1 MISKKAF
8 KAFGRKKYLAAAIP
22 LIMAA
27 QAQGFEFFM
36 GDMEGSLDS
45 QISMGSS
52 WRTEGQDAGLIQ
64 GIDSSG
70 GTNAQNNNDGDK
82 NFDSGDAFSQIFKG
96 SHDLQVSYG
105 NYGAFVRGKYWYD
118 AALEGKKDFQGNEL
132 DDSNNHDLA
141 KYSGAE
147 VLDAFVYGEF
157 EVLDMPLDVRLGKQV
172 VSWGESTFI
181 LGGVNQINPI
191 DVSSFRRPGAEIK
204 EGLIPV
210 NMAFASLGLTENLS
224 AEAFYQLGYQET
236 VISSCGTFF
245 ATNDY
250 APEGCGPVETAAGN
264 IDRVS
269 DREPDSDG
277 QFGVAFRY
285 FSESLDTEFGF
296 YAMNIHSRVPLV
308 GGTKAVFDEMGFLTA
323 HLDPTK
329 ALAAGTFAG
338 YKDAVGGAAVAGA
351 NATAGA
357 TVFNSW
363 SEIETAAAD
372 NTSPLQALAQGT
384 VTAAGGAVAAAALA
398 TMTTDSVN
406 LSATLGQ
413 AGTNPNYLIE
423 YPEDQQLAGISFA
436 TTLGG
441 IALSGEITHK
451 LDVPFQIN
459 STQLLGAVLQ
469 ADARK
474 NLVIAG
480 AIANGDIPSTITE
493 EQALAIPDV
502 RNAVVAA
509 MDNSFMVEAALGAD
523 GESLPGYKTFDVTQV
538 QVTAIQLIDQVLGA
552 SRFAIVAEAG
562 YTYAHEF
569 DEDDALKFDGN
580 GDLNDTV
587 TESSWG
593 YRARIIGQYNDVF
606 SGVNLSPVLSWSHD
620 VDGVAPAP
628 GGNFIEDEK
637 VLGFTLNAE
646 YQNMYTAAVS
656 YTQYTG
662 GITNSL
668 VDRDFA
674 SISVGMQF

>member
-64 GIDSSG
+64 GIEG
-70 GTNAQNNNDGDK
+70 TETNAANNNDGDL
-82 NFDSGDAFSQIFKG
+82 NYTSGDAFSQIFKG

-118 AALEGKKDFQGNEL
+118 AALEDDSGL
-132 DDSNNHDLA
+132 DDSDNHELA
-141 KYSGAE
+141 KYSGAAL
-147 VLDAFVYGEF
+147 LDAFVYGEF
-157 EVLDMPLDVRLGKQV
+157 EVLNMPLDVRLGKQV
-172 VSWGESTFI
+172 VSWGEGTFI
-181 LGGVNQINPI
+181 RGGVNQINPI

-210 NMAFASLGLTENLS
+210 NMLYTSLGVTENLS
-224 AEAFYQLGYQET
+224 AEAFYQLGFQET

-250 APEGCGPVETAAGN
+250 APEGCNPVVTAAGT
-264 IDRVS
+264 VS
-269 DREPDSDG
+269 RDTAFGADGINSPDADG

-285 FSESLDTEFGF
+285 FSEALDTEFGF
-296 YAMNIHSRVPLV
+296 YALNIHSRVPLV
-308 GGTKAVFDEMGFLTA
+308 SGRK
-323 HLDPTK
+323 
-329 ALAAGTFAG
+329 
-338 YKDAVGGAAVAGA
+338 
-351 NATAGA
+351 A
-357 TVFNSW
+357 TVDELGAVLGTN
-363 SEIETAAAD
+363 AA
-372 NTSPLQALAQGT
+372 
-384 VTAAGGAVAAAALA
+384 AAGGYAAFKNNVAASNALVAGGMAALGA
-398 TMTTDSVN
+398 ADWAAVE
-406 LSATLGQ
+406 TLAASDDGT
-413 AGTNPNYLIE
+413 GTNPQTTGAVGLLAQAGADIAGGALAGMQTDNGLAVGSIPMTYHVD
-423 YPEDQQLAGISFA
+423 YPEDQQIAGLSFA
-436 TTLGG
+436 TNAAGLA
-441 IALSGEITHK
+441 ISGELTHK

-459 STQLLGAVLQ
+459 ATQLLSTGLQ
-469 ADARK
+469 TDATYAL
-474 NLVIAG
+474 NYAQAYSTAAQGGVPGIAAG
-480 AIANGDIPSTITE
+480 DLAASATFANTTGRD
-493 EQALAIPDV
+493 A
-502 RNAVVAA
+502 
-509 MDNSFMVEAALGAD
+509 VEAALGSYGLEGLDLAE
-523 GESLPGYKTFDVTQV
+523 GEVLAGFKTFDVTQL

-552 SRFAIVAEAG
+552 SRFAIVGEAG
-562 YTYAHEF
+562 YTYVHDF
-569 DEDDALKFDGN
+569 KSDIKFDGN
-580 GDLNDTV
+580 GDGLDTV
-587 TESSWG
+587 TEGSWG
-593 YRARIIGQYNDVF
+593 YRARIVGQYNDVF

-620 VDGVAPAP
+620 VEGVAPAP

-646 YQNMYTAAVS
+646 YQNTYTGAIS
-656 YTQYTG
+656 YTQYSG

>member
-1 MISKKAF
+1 MISKTAF

-27 QAQGFEFFM
+27 QAQSFEFFM
-36 GDMEGSLDS
+36 GEMEGSLDS

-52 WRTEGQDAGLIQ
+52 WRTEGQDDGLIK
-64 GIDSSG
+64 GIIGAD
-70 GTNAQNNNDGDK
+70 TNAENNNDGDK

-105 NYGAFVRGKYWYD
+105 GFGAFVRGKYWHD
-118 AALEGKKDFQGNEL
+118 AALEDKTDFKGDKL
-132 DDSNNHDLA
+132 DDSNNNSLA

-224 AEAFYQLGYQET
+224 AEAFYQLGFHET
-236 VISSCGTFF
+236 VISSCGTYF

-277 QFGVAFRY
+277 QFGMAFRY

-308 GGTKAVFDEMGFLTA
+308 GGTKATFNEMGFLTA
-323 HLDPTK
+323 APGST
-329 ALAAGTFAG
+329 AGTIFAG
-338 YKDAVGGAAVAGA
+338 GKEKSGAAVVAGA
-351 NATAGA
+351 NAALGEGT
-357 TVFNSW
+357 FNSW
-363 SEIETAAAD
+363 AEME
-372 NTSPLQALAQGT
+372 
-384 VTAAGGAVAAAALA
+384 VAAAANAGTPNLVNGTALA
-398 TMTTDSVN
+398 LVTEHAAAVAGGALAGLTTDSELYNVAVAG
-406 LSATLGQ
+406 L

-423 YPEDQQLAGISFA
+423 YPEDQQIAGISFA

-441 IALSGEITHK
+441 IALSGEVTHK

-459 STQLLGAVLQ
+459 STQLLGAVLT
-469 ADARK
+469 ADATK
-474 NLVIAG
+474 ALVLSQILPTLPAG
-480 AIANGDIPSTITE
+480 TTP
-493 EQALAIPDV
+493 EQALAIP
-502 RNAVVAA
+502 AVKDAVIAE
-509 MDNSFMVEAALGAD
+509 MDNSFMAEAAFAAD
-523 GESLPGYKTFDVTQV
+523 GESLPGFKTFDVTQV

-569 DEDDALKFDGN
+569 DENDALKFDGN

-628 GGNFIEDEK
+628 GGNFIEGEK

-656 YTQYTG
+656 YTQYSG

>member
-36 GDMEGSLDS
+36 GEMEGSLDS

-52 WRTEGQDAGLIQ
+52 WRTEGQNAGLIK
-64 GIDSSG
+64 GIDGSD
-70 GTNAQNNNDGDK
+70 TNAQNNNDGDL
-82 NFDSGDAFSQIFKG
+82 NYDNGDSFSQIFKG

-118 AALEGKKDFQGNEL
+118 AALEDDSAL

-157 EVLDMPLDVRLGKQV
+157 EVLEMPLDVRLGKQV

-224 AEAFYQLGYQET
+224 AEAFYQLGFQET

-264 IDRVS
+264 IERIS
-269 DREPDSDG
+269 DRQPDSDG

-308 GGTKAVFDEMGFLTA
+308 GGTKATFDEMGFLTA

-363 SEIETAAAD
+363 SEIEAAAAD

-384 VTAAGGAVAAAALA
+384 VAAAGGAVAGGALA
-398 TMTTDSVN
+398 AMTTDSVT

-423 YPEDQQLAGISFA
+423 YPEDQQLAGVSFA

-469 ADARK
+469 ADAVK
-474 NLVIAG
+474 NLVLSQAAPG
-480 AIANGDIPSTITE
+480 VAE
-493 EQALAIPDV
+493 ETALAIPAV
-502 RNAVVAA
+502 RQAVVDA
-509 MDNSFMVEAALGAD
+509 MDNSFMVEAAFAD
-523 GESLPGYKTFDVTQV
+523 EGESLPGFKTFDVTQV

-569 DEDDALKFDGN
+569 DENDALKFDGD
-580 GDLNDTV
+580 GALDDTV

-620 VDGVAPAP
+620 VEGVAPAP

-656 YTQYTG
+656 YTQYSG
-662 GITNSL
+662 GKTNSL

>member
-36 GDMEGSLDS
+36 GEMEGSLDS

-52 WRTEGQDAGLIQ
+52 WRTEGQDAGLIK
-64 GIDSSG
+64 GIDG
-70 GTNAQNNNDGDK
+70 ATTNAQNNNDGDL
-82 NFDSGDAFSQIFKG
+82 NYENGDSFSQIFKG

-118 AALEGKKDFQGNEL
+118 AALEDDSAL

-157 EVLDMPLDVRLGKQV
+157 DAFGMPLDVRLGKQV

-224 AEAFYQLGYQET
+224 AEAFYQLGFQET

-264 IDRVS
+264 INRADDRV
-269 DREPDSDG
+269 PDSDG
-277 QFGVAFRY
+277 QFGIAFRY

-308 GGTKAVFDEMGFLTA
+308 GGTKAVINEAGILATNPEIDPTTAGTGPNGFLTVN
-323 HLDPTK
+323 
-329 ALAAGTFAG
+329 
-338 YKDAVGGAAVAGA
+338 DAVGGLMAQGLDQ
-351 NATAGA
+351 ATA
-357 TVFNSW
+357 VVSV
-363 SEIETAAAD
+363 
-372 NTSPLQALAQGT
+372 LANLT
-384 VTAAGGAVAAAALA
+384 TNAAAL
-398 TMTTDSVN
+398 
-406 LSATLGQ
+406 G
-413 AGTNPNYLIE
+413 GTNPNYLIE
-423 YPEDQQLAGISFA
+423 YPEDQQLAGVSFA

-469 ADARK
+469 ADAIK
-474 NLVIAG
+474 ALVLSQAAPG
-480 AIANGDIPSTITE
+480 VPEAT
-493 EQALAIPDV
+493 ALAVPAV
-502 RNAVVAA
+502 RQAVVDA
-509 MDNSFMVEAALGAD
+509 MDNSFMVEAAFAAD
-523 GESLPGYKTFDVTQV
+523 GESLPGFKTFDVTQV

-580 GDLNDTV
+580 GDLKDTV

-620 VDGVAPAP
+620 VEGVAPAP

-656 YTQYTG
+656 YTQYSG
-662 GITNSL
+662 GETNSL

>member
-36 GDMEGSLDS
+36 GEMEGSLDS

-52 WRTEGQDAGLIQ
+52 WRTEGQNAGLIK
-64 GIDSSG
+64 GIDG
-70 GTNAQNNNDGDK
+70 ADTNAQNNNDGDL
-82 NFDSGDAFSQIFKG
+82 NYDNGDSFSQIFKG

-118 AALEGKKDFQGNEL
+118 AALEDDSAL

-157 EVLDMPLDVRLGKQV
+157 EVLNMPLDVRLGKQV

-224 AEAFYQLGYQET
+224 AEAFYQLGFQET

-264 IDRVS
+264 ISRADDRV
-269 DREPDSDG
+269 PDSDG
-277 QFGVAFRY
+277 QFGIAFRY

-308 GGTKAVFDEMGFLTA
+308 GGTKAVIDEMAFLTA
-323 HLDPTK
+323 NPTDPTDM
-329 ALAAGTFAG
+329 T
-338 YKDAVGGAAVAGA
+338 DP
-351 NATAGA
+351 
-357 TVFNSW
+357 
-363 SEIETAAAD
+363 I
-372 NTSPLQALAQGT
+372 
-384 VTAAGGAVAAAALA
+384 AVAAATYAGAKNNAGAAAVTGTNEFVGFDMFASWSDIESAAATPADPRNGTALDLVNEHGASVAVGALA
-398 TMTTDSVN
+398 GMTTN
-406 LSATLGQ
+406 AALLG
-413 AGTNPNYLIE
+413 GVNPNYLIE
-423 YPEDQQLAGISFA
+423 YPEDQQIAGISFA

-469 ADARK
+469 ADAIK

-480 AIANGDIPSTITE
+480 AIQNGDIPSTITE
-493 EQALAIPDV
+493 EQALAIPAV
-502 RNAVVAA
+502 RDAVVAK

-523 GESLPGYKTFDVTQV
+523 GESLPGFKTFDVTQV

-569 DEDDALKFDGN
+569 DENDALKFDGN
-580 GDLNDTV
+580 GDLKDTV

-620 VDGVAPAP
+620 VEGVAPAP

-646 YQNMYTAAVS
+646 YQNMYTAAIS
-656 YTQYTG
+656 YTQYSG
-662 GITNSL
+662 GETNSL

>member
-36 GDMEGSLDS
+36 GEMEGSLDS

-52 WRTEGQDAGLIQ
+52 WRTEGQNAGLIK
-64 GIDSSG
+64 GIDG
-70 GTNAQNNNDGDK
+70 ATTNAQNNNDGDL
-82 NFDSGDAFSQIFKG
+82 NYENGDSFSQIFKG

-118 AALEGKKDFQGNEL
+118 AALEDDSAL

-157 EVLDMPLDVRLGKQV
+157 EAFGMPLDVRLGKQV

-181 LGGVNQINPI
+181 LGGINQINPI

-224 AEAFYQLGYQET
+224 AEAFYQLGFQET

-264 IDRVS
+264 INRVS

-277 QFGVAFRY
+277 QFGIAFRY

-308 GGTKAVFDEMGFLTA
+308 GGTKAELDEMGFLTA
-323 HLDPTK
+323 GSAT
-329 ALAAGTFAG
+329 AAGQTYAA
-338 YKDAVGGAAVAGA
+338 YKNGTGAAVVAGV
-351 NATAGA
+351 NAAAGS

-363 SEIETAAAD
+363 GEIETAAATPAD
-372 NTSPLQALAQGT
+372 PRNATALALVGEHGSA
-384 VTAAGGAVAAAALA
+384 VAGGALAGMTTNSEGVSAAL
-398 TMTTDSVN
+398 
-406 LSATLGQ
+406 GQ
-413 AGTNPNYLIE
+413 TGINPNYLIE
-423 YPEDQQLAGISFA
+423 YPEDQQLAGVSFA

-459 STQLLGAVLQ
+459 STQLLGAVLT
-469 ADARK
+469 ADATK
-474 NLVIAG
+474 ALVLSQAAPG
-480 AIANGDIPSTITE
+480 VPE
-493 EQALAIPDV
+493 ETALAIPAV
-502 RNAVVAA
+502 RDAVIAQ
-509 MDNSFMVEAALGAD
+509 MDNSFMVEAAFAAD
-523 GESLPGYKTFDVTQV
+523 GESLPGFKTFDVTQV

-656 YTQYTG
+656 YTQYSG